1 MPTEIEGRIVR
12 NKKKRFTLKI
22 SREIKTAVLVIASIL
37 LFIWGYSFLKGKD
50 LLTSYKTFYVQYD
63 NVEGLVN
70 SAPVTI
76 NGLTVGKVSDIQFL
90 GDKGK
95 IQVSLQIKSDFP
107 FSKSSIA
114 SIYEPGLIG
123 GKQIMITPNYSDKS
137 IAMSGATLKSDV
149 KPGLTSLV
157 AERLTPLQ
165 EKVEKMVVSADVL
178 LKNVNSILD
187 AKTKQSLKSSIV
199 SLDSTLIE
207 FKKASKSV
215 NLMLAENKDK
225 INSSLTNIDKTS
237 ANFSKISD
245 SLAKVNI
252 AQTVKNLEKT
262 LASIDKI
269 MADVQ
274 SGKGT
279 LGKLAKDETMYN
291 SFAKTSK
298 ELELL
303 LQDLRLNPTRYIN
316 VSLFGKKNKPYK
328 APVNDT
334 IKK

>member
-1 MPTEIEGRIVR
+1 MPLNSLRRKIV
-12 NKKKRFTLKI
+12 NKKRFTLRI
-22 SREIKTAVLVIASIL
+22 TREIKTAILVIASIL
-37 LFIWGYSFLKGKD
+37 LFIWGYSFLRGRD
-50 LLTSYKTFYVQYD
+50 LLTDYKTFYVNYD

-76 NGLTVGKVSDIQFL
+76 NGLTVGKVSGIKFV
-90 GDKGK
+90 GSSGK
-95 IQVSLQIKSDFP
+95 IEVSLQIKSDFP
-107 FSKSSIA
+107 FSESSVA

-123 GKQIMITPNYSDKS
+123 GKQIMIIPNFADKR
-137 IAMSGATLKSDV
+137 IAKSGMTLNGDV

-165 EKVEKMVVSADVL
+165 EKVEKMVVSADAL
-178 LKNVNSILD
+178 LKNINTILD
-187 AKTKQSLKSSIV
+187 SNTKANLKSSIAN
-199 SLDSTLIE
+199 LDGTLAE
-207 FKKASKSV
+207 FKVASKSV
-215 NLMLAENKDK
+215 NEMLAENKGK
-225 INSSLTNIDKTS
+225 INSTMANVDKAS
-237 ANFSKISD
+237 ANFAKLSD

-252 AQTVKNLEKT
+252 GKTVRNLEKT
-262 LASIDKI
+262 LASVDKI

-274 SGKGT
+274 AGKGT
-279 LGKLAKDETMYN
+279 LGKLAKDETMYAN
-291 SFAKTSK
+291 LSKSSK

-303 LQDLRLNPTRYIN
+303 LQDLRLNPTRYVN

>member
-1 MPTEIEGRIVR
+1 M
-12 NKKKRFTLKI
+12 KI
-22 SREIKTAVLVIASIL
+22 TREIKTAILVIASIL
-37 LFIWGYSFLKGKD
+37 LFIWGYSFLKGRD
-50 LLTSYKTFYVQYD
+50 LLTNYKTFYVQYD

-76 NGLTVGKVSDIQFL
+76 NGLIVGKVNKIDFL
-90 GDKGK
+90 NNSGK
-95 IQVSLQIKSDFP
+95 VKVELQIKSDFP

-123 GKQIMITPNYSDKS
+123 GKQIMITPNFEDKS
-137 IAMSGATLKSDV
+137 VAESGMLLKGDV

-187 AKTKQSLKSSIV
+187 SKTKENLKNSIAN
-199 SLDSTLIE
+199 LDATLAE
-207 FKKASKSV
+207 FKVASTSV
-215 NLMLAENKDK
+215 NEMLAENKGK
-225 INSSLTNIDKTS
+225 INSTMANVDKAS
-237 ANFSKISD
+237 ANFAKISD
-245 SLAKVNI
+245 SISKANI
-252 AQTVKNLEKT
+252 GKTVKSLEKT
-262 LASIDKI
+262 LASVDKI
-269 MADVQ
+269 MSDVQ
-274 SGKGT
+274 AGKGT

-291 SFAKTSK
+291 NFAKTSK

-303 LQDLRLNPTRYIN
+303 LQDLRLNPTRYVN

>member
-1 MPTEIEGRIVR
+1 
-12 NKKKRFTLKI
+12 LKI
-22 SREIKTAVLVIASIL
+22 TREIKTAILVIASIL
-37 LFIWGYSFLKGKD
+37 LFIWGYSFLKGRD
-50 LLTSYKTFYVQYD
+50 LLTDYKTFYVQYD

-76 NGLTVGKVSDIQFL
+76 NGLNVGKVNEIKFI
-90 GDKGK
+90 GTTGK

-123 GKQIMITPNYSDKS
+123 GKQIMITPNFEDKS
-137 IAMSGATLKSDV
+137 VAESGITLQGDV

-157 AERLTPLQ
+157 GERLTPLQ
-165 EKVEKMVVSADVL
+165 EKVEKMVVSADAL
-178 LKNVNSILD
+178 LKNVNSVLD
-187 AKTKQSLKSSIV
+187 SKTKENLKSSIAN
-199 SLDSTLIE
+199 LDETLAE
-207 FKKASKSV
+207 FKVASKSV
-215 NLMLAENKDK
+215 NEMLAENKGK
-225 INSSLTNIDKTS
+225 INSTMANVDKAS
-237 ANFSKISD
+237 ANFAKISD
-245 SLAKVNI
+245 SISKANI
-252 AQTVKNLEKT
+252 GKTVKSLEKT
-262 LASIDKI
+262 LASVDKI

-279 LGKLAKDETMYN
+279 LGKLAKDETMYTN
-291 SFAKTSK
+291 LSKSSK

-303 LQDLRLNPTRYIN
+303 LQDLRLNPTRYVN

-334 IKK
+334 IKKK

>member
-1 MPTEIEGRIVR
+1 
-12 NKKKRFTLKI
+12 LKI
-22 SREIKTAVLVIASIL
+22 TREIKTAILVIASIL

-50 LLTSYKTFYVQYD
+50 LLNDYKTFYVQYD
-63 NVEGLVN
+63 NVEGLIN
-70 SAPVTI
+70 SAPITI
-76 NGLTVGKVSDIQFL
+76 NGLNVGKVSKVEFL
-90 GDKGK
+90 NDNSGK
-95 IQVSLQIKSDFP
+95 IQVELQIKSDFP

-123 GKQIMITPNYSDKS
+123 GKQIMITPNFEDKS
-137 IAMSGATLKSDV
+137 VAESGITLKGDI

-165 EKVEKMVVSADVL
+165 EKVEKMVVSADGL
-178 LKNVNSILD
+178 LKNVNSVLD
-187 AKTKQSLKSSIV
+187 SKTKANLKSSIAN
-199 SLDSTLIE
+199 LDETLAE
-207 FKKASKSV
+207 FKVVSKSV
-215 NLMLAENKDK
+215 NELLAENKVK
-225 INSSLTNIDKTS
+225 INSALTNVDKAS
-237 ANFSKISD
+237 ANFAKISD
-245 SLAKVNI
+245 SISKSNI
-252 AQTVKNLEKT
+252 GKTVKSLEKT
-262 LASIDKI
+262 LASVDKI

-291 SFAKTSK
+291 NFAKTSK

-303 LQDLRLNPTRYIN
+303 LQDLRLNPTRYVN